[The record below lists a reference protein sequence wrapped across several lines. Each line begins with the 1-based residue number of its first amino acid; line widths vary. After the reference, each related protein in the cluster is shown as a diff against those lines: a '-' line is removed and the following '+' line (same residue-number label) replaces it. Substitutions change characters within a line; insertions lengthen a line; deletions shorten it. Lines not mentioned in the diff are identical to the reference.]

1 MELTLYLAML
11 ETLSDECLVEVFG
24 RELRRRGI
32 EGIILAMNSS
42 GVSTMAL
49 VSPNV
54 SEFDGLPAAQQ
65 LRRFADQLA
74 LGAQTFHGIAGDDV
88 EGTVQPV

>member
-24 RELRRRGI
+24 RELRRRGNA
-32 EGIILAMNSS
+32 GVMLSTS
-42 GVSTMAL
+42 PGGVSLMAS
-49 VSPNV
+49 VHESDDTFRAM
-54 SEFDGLPAAQQ
+54 SSSAQ
-65 LRRFADQLA
+65 LRWFARELDR
-74 LGAQTFHGIAGDDV
+74 GVQTYRGLAGDDV